1 MEMSSDES
9 VVLEIVDDA
18 VLLITINRPAAR
30 NSIDG
35 AVASGLL
42 KAVERLDADP
52 ALRVGVITGAGGFF
66 SSGMDLKAFEE
77 HGLPVDLKPFLFRVG
92 QKPTIAAVERFALAG
107 GLEIALTCDMVVA
120 AEGSRFGVPE
130 VAVGLFAAGG
140 ALCRLPRR
148 LPLSIALEMAL
159 TAQPISAEHAQTHG
173 LVNRVVPAG
182 EALAAAIDLA
192 RTIAR
197 NAPAALEATRQ
208 LMYQSLD
215 LDESAFWERQQP
227 LIDIVFVSDDAKEGP
242 RAFAEK
248 RSPIWTGK

>member
-1 MEMSSDES
+1 MEVSSEES
-9 VVLEIVDDA
+9 VTLEVVDDT

-30 NSIDG
+30 NSIDD
-35 AVASGLL
+35 AVATGLL
-42 KAVERLDADP
+42 RAVERLDTDP

-66 SSGMDLKAFEE
+66 SSGMDLKAFEL
-77 HGLPVDLKPFLFRVG
+77 HGPPADLMPFLTRDG
-92 QKPTIAAVERFALAG
+92 RKPTIAAVEHFALAG
-107 GLEIALTCDMVVA
+107 GLEVALTCDLVVA

-148 LPLSIALEMAL
+148 MPISIALEMAL

-173 LVNRVVPAG
+173 LVNRVVPVGAALA
-182 EALAAAIDLA
+182 EALDLA

-197 NAPAALEATRQ
+197 NAPAALRATRQ

-215 LDESAFWERQQP
+215 VDESAFWELQQP
-227 LIDIVFVSDDAKEGP
+227 LIDTVFVSDDAKEGP

-248 RSPIWTGK
+248 RPPVWTGK

>member
-1 MEMSSDES
+1 MEVSSDDS
-9 VVLEIVDDA
+9 VVLEVIDDT
-18 VLLITINRPAAR
+18 VLLIAINRPAAR
-30 NSIDG
+30 NAIDG
-35 AVASGLL
+35 AVATGLL
-42 KAVERLDADP
+42 RAVERLDADP

-66 SSGMDLKAFEE
+66 SSGMDLKAFEQ
-77 HGLPVDLKPFLFRVG
+77 HGPPVDLMPFLTREG
-92 QKPTIAAVERFALAG
+92 RKPTIAAVERFALAG

-148 LPLSIALEMAL
+148 MPISIALEMAL
-159 TAQPISAEHAQTHG
+159 TAQPISAEHAQAHG
-173 LVNRVVPAG
+173 LVNHVVPVG
-182 EALAAAIDLA
+182 EALARAIDLA

-197 NAPAALEATRQ
+197 NAPAALQATRE

-215 LDESAFWERQQP
+215 LDESAFWELQQP
-227 LIDIVFVSDDAKEGP
+227 LIDTVFVSNDAKEGP

-248 RSPIWTGK
+248 RSPIWTGR